1 MLRVYLYLYH
11 YKKKETMRL
20 HGSADKD
27 MGKSRNGEN
36 VPKGKITE
44 VLSLYCN
51 IVNNNYSQ
59 TLKVLFTFVPN
70 KAFGQLINIS
80 QHILTILKTLSSE
93 ILFTKIWLTGQ
104 TKKPFEIEDKVN
116 MALIIGKYIN
126 IEQIL
131 RYSVKLREQNM

>member
-1 MLRVYLYLYH
+1 
-11 YKKKETMRL
+11 MRL
-20 HGSADKD
+20 HGSTDKG

-44 VLSLYCN
+44 VLSLFCN

-59 TLKVLFTFVPN
+59 TLKVLFTFVPS
-70 KAFGQLINIS
+70 KAFGQLVNIS
-80 QHILTILKTLSSE
+80 EHILAILKTLSSE
-93 ILFTKIWLTGQ
+93 ILFTEIWLTGQ
-104 TKKPFEIEDKVN
+104 TKKPLEIEDKVN